1 MPAEII
7 MPEVRESANVL
18 PDSNICRTAPLE
30 PGIHWGNCL
39 VSDSLSCRYAKGYG
53 EAHCICTHPNWYE
66 FIKQ

>member
-7 MPEVRESANVL
+7 MTEVKESAYVL

-30 PGIHWGNCL
+30 VGIHWGNCL
-39 VSDSLSCRYAKGYG
+39 VGDSLGCRYAKEYG
-53 EAHCICTHPNWYE
+53 ETHCVCTHPNWYE